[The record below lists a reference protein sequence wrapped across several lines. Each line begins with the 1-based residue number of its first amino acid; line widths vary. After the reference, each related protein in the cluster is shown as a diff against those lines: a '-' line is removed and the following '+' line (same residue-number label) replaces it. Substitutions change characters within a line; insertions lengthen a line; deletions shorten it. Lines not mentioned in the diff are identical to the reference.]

1 MERFQTGIEFLSS
14 TESFITAHGKAQTI
28 ERCAGYFEEEPAV
41 VNQLKVMAGL
51 FCPLDREQER
61 FHRLPVPC

>member
-1 MERFQTGIEFLSS
+1 MNSCNVETLTMERFQTGIEFLSS

-41 VNQLKVMAGL
+41 IRFLEHAIEGGKVM
-51 FCPLDREQER
+51 RR
-61 FHRLPVPC
+61 